1 MRLLYPLFIY
11 LFGAVLAQA
20 TSVEKKVISTSD
32 APQAIGPYSQALKVG
47 NTLYLAG
54 QIALDPETNRMVE
67 GGIEAQTHRVLQN
80 LGAVLNAAGFR
91 FSDVVQAQVFLANLN
106 DYKAMN
112 SIYAEYFNKAPPA
125 RAVVEAAKIPKGALV
140 EIMMVAVSPIQ
151 YEP

>member
-80 LGAVLNAAGFR
+80 LGAVLNAAGFS

-140 EIMMVAVSPIQ
+140 EIMMVAVSSIQ